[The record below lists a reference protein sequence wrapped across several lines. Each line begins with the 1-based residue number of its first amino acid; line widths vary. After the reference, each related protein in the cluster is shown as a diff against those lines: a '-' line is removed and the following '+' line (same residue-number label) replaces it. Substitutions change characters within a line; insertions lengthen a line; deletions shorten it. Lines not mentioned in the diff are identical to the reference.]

1 VAWPP
6 FSISKTY
13 GTLTDIRDGKTY
25 ATIVIQGRTW
35 MAQNLNYGTRVN
47 GTLATDD
54 QANDA
59 VKEKY
64 CYSDLESNCDRYGAL
79 YQWAEAMALPAS
91 CNTTSCAASIA
102 TGFHQGICPAGWHV
116 PKAADWGQMTANLAP
131 GAEGR
136 PLKSGIDWYGSGSGN
151 NSTGFT
157 GLGGGYRKYSAGGG
171 GFFLITKN
179 GDFWSADASTGL
191 IGNFTYLADFSDAFI
206 SDGSGKTAGQSLRC
220 QQDY

>member
-1 VAWPP
+1 VD
-6 FSISKTY
+6 S
-13 GTLTDIRDGKTY
+13 RDGKTY

-59 VKEKY
+59 LDEKY
-64 CYSDLESNCDRYGAL
+64 CYNDLESNCDRYGAL
-79 YQWAEAMALPAS
+79 YQWAEAMKLPAS

-102 TGFHQGICPAGWHV
+102 TGFHQGICPTGWHV

-131 GAEGR
+131 NAEGR
-136 PLKSGIDWYGSGSGN
+136 PLKSGIDWYQGGSGN

-157 GLGGGYRKYSAGGG
+157 GLGGGSRQASNSGG
-171 GFFLITKN
+171 GFFELTEYGK
-179 GDFWSADASTGL
+179 FWSAEEPLVTTGMTL
-191 IGNFTYLADFSDAFI
+191 VLDYGSDAF
-206 SDGSGKTAGQSLRC
+206 SGSGYRKTKGHSIRC
-220 QQDY
+220 QKDY